1 MNNHDPGTHNGM
13 LMGAI
18 FDVLKSDPKK
28 PKHPSFWA
36 RLGLALVKLTAIGL
50 LAISPFILL
59 ALLVV
64 LFDE

>member
-1 MNNHDPGTHNGM
+1 M

-28 PKHPSFWA
+28 PKHPSFWD